1 MSTHK
6 RRHVPRRRTRLGH
19 QRRVVGVGA
28 HHGGRRVRALR
39 HQGQRGVVPARLI
52 PPHLCR
58 LCEAPRRGNTM
69 ATYTI
74 TTDDSDIARVL
85 VAITAFL
92 QKEPGNN
99 HDEAN
104 DALNAVISTLCQ
116 IVEAEPHFRTNYD
129 IRECTRVLVG
139 QAAYILAQHSLPNF
153 PNEQIGEIATKTQ
166 RILENAISRAA
177 RQPKANNL

>member
-1 MSTHK
+1 
-6 RRHVPRRRTRLGH
+6 
-19 QRRVVGVGA
+19 
-28 HHGGRRVRALR
+28 
-39 HQGQRGVVPARLI
+39 
-52 PPHLCR
+52 
-58 LCEAPRRGNTM
+58 M

-177 RQPKANNL
+177 RRLETNNL